1 MTMKKLFALLL
12 TLCVLLV
19 ACAPATNTPE
29 PTEDPTQATG
39 DPNTPE
45 PTEDPTQA
53 TGDPDTPDTTDDP
66 NQATGDPE
74 DPRLA
79 EFDALFGPMNSR
91 YNWALTSQ
99 YADPTCVNLKELFY
113 NGFSDESAKPT
124 DAEWEELKD
133 LPGFDINYDLKRL
146 PVEKMNQV
154 LTQYFGITLE
164 DVNAVGFEGL
174 AYLESTDC
182 YYRMCT
188 DVSVVENFKATA
200 VEDLEDGT
208 IRLSYTGTS
217 HALGSNGAGVAVL
230 KPVGEGY
237 QIVSNIKA
245 E

>member
-1 MTMKKLFALLL
+1 MKKLFALLL

-19 ACAPATNTPE
+19 ACAPATNTLE

-45 PTEDPTQA
+45 PTEDPTEPA
-53 TGDPDTPDTTDDP
+53 D
-66 NQATGDPE
+66 NPE

-99 YADPTCVNLKELFY
+99 YADPTFVDLELLFY
-113 NGFSDESAKPT
+113 LGFSDESSKPT

-133 LPGFDINYDLKRL
+133 RPGFDINYDLKRL
-146 PVEKMNQV
+146 PVDKMNQV

-164 DVNAVGFEGL
+164 DVDASGFEGL
-174 AYLESTDC
+174 VYLESTNC
-182 YYRMCT
+182 YYRMGT
-188 DVSVVENFKATA
+188 DASVVENFKATA
-200 VEDLEDGT
+200 VEVLEDGT

-217 HALGSNGAGVAVL
+217 YALGSNGAGVAVL
-230 KPVGEGY
+230 KPIGDGY
-237 QIVSNIKA
+237 QIISNIKA

>member
-12 TLCVLLV
+12 ILCVLLV
-19 ACAPATNTPE
+19 ACTPATDTPD

-39 DPNTPE
+39 DPNTPN
-45 PTEDPTQA
+45 PTEDPTQP
-53 TGDPDTPDTTDDP
+53 TEDPDQ
-66 NQATGDPE
+66 NAGDPE

-99 YADPTCVNLKELFY
+99 YADPTYVNLKELFY
-113 NGFSDESAKPT
+113 NGFSDESAKPA

-133 LPGFDINYDLKRL
+133 IPGFDSNFDLVRL
-146 PVEKMNQV
+146 PVDKINQV

-164 DVNAVGFEGL
+164 GVDAAGFEGL
-174 AYLESTDC
+174 VYLESTDC

-188 DVSVVENFKATA
+188 DTSVVENFKATA
-200 VEDLEDGT
+200 VEVLEDGT
-208 IRLSYTGTS
+208 IRLSYAGSS
-217 HALGSNGAGVAVL
+217 HALGGNGAGVAVL
-230 KPVGEGY
+230 RPVDGGY
-237 QIVSNIKA
+237 QILSNQKIV

>member
-1 MTMKKLFALLL
+1 MKKLFALLL
-12 TLCVLLV
+12 ILCVLFV
-19 ACAPATNTPE
+19 ACTPATNTPDT
-29 PTEDPTQATG
+29 TEDPTQATD
-39 DPNTPE
+39 DPNTPD
-45 PTEDPTQA
+45 PTENPTQA
-53 TGDPDTPDTTDDP
+53 
-66 NQATGDPE
+66 AE

-99 YADPTCVNLKELFY
+99 YADPTYVNLKELFY

-133 LPGFDINYDLKRL
+133 LPGFDSNYDLVRL
-146 PVEKMNQV
+146 PVDKMNQV

-164 DVNAVGFEGL
+164 DVNAAGFAGL

-188 DVSVVENFKATA
+188 DASTVENFKATA
-200 VEDLEDGT
+200 VEELEDGT
-208 IRLSYTGTS
+208 VRLYYTGS
-217 HALGSNGAGVAVL
+217 SYALGRNGAGVAVL
-230 KPVGEGY
+230 RPVGDGY
-237 QIVSNIKA
+237 QIISNQKA